1 MRCMRSYMMYEL
13 LLDDLLEELE
23 NKGIDISKLNLQE
36 ETDESL

>member
-1 MRCMRSYMMYEL
+1 MYEL

>member
-1 MRCMRSYMMYEL
+1 MRCMRSHIMYEL